1 MDRIDRLRTGHP
13 VLVLG
18 RAGMDFYA
26 DPPGAKADEA
36 SQFFACLG
44 GSSGNIAAGLCRQGV
59 ASALLTSVSDD
70 AVGRFV
76 RNQLQHYGVE
86 CDHLR
91 TVAGEARTSLAVTET
106 RLEGTQTVIYRN
118 DAADFHMTRDD
129 VEAVPYDRYS
139 ALVLTGTALAGQPS
153 RDTTLHAMAQA
164 RIAGLPVV
172 LDIDYRPYSWPSPR
186 EVAQVYMQAARAS
199 DMVIGNDEE
208 FDVVAGGANGQGLA
222 RTLAAEGRIAIYKL
236 GARGSITYRG
246 DSQFASGI
254 FPVQAIKPMGAG
266 DSFMAGLL
274 AGLAAGRALQDSVAR
289 GSASAAIVVR
299 GIGCAP
305 AMPTT
310 IELDAFLAENRMSP
324 AT

>member
-1 MDRIDRLRTGHP
+1 MDRIERLTTKGP

-44 GSSGNIAAGLCRQGV
+44 GSSGNIAAGLCRQG
-59 ASALLTSVSDD
+59 AAAAILTSVSDD

-86 CDHLR
+86 TDHLR
-91 TVAGEARTSLAVTET
+91 TVTGEARTSLAVTET
-106 RLEGTQTVIYRN
+106 RLVGTQTVIYRN
-118 DAADFHMTRDD
+118 DAADFQMTRAD
-129 VEAVPYDRYS
+129 VEAVTYDRYS
-139 ALVLTGTALAGQPS
+139 ALVLTGTALAAQPS
-153 RDTTLHAMAQA
+153 RDATRHAMVLA
-164 RIAGLPVV
+164 RDAGLPVV
-172 LDIDYRPYSWPSPR
+172 LDIDYRPYSWPSA
-186 EVAQVYMQAARAS
+186 EEAAQVYMQAANAS

-208 FDVVAGGANGQGLA
+208 FDVVAGGNGGQDLA
-222 RTLAAEGRIAIYKL
+222 RSLAAQGRIAIYKL
-236 GARGSITYRG
+236 GARGSVTYRG
-246 DSQFASGI
+246 DSRFDSGI

-274 AGLAAGRALQDSVAR
+274 AGLAAGRSLDEAVAR

-310 IELDAFLAENRMSP
+310 GELDAFLADNRMSP
-324 AT
+324 AG